1 MKEAR
6 QRRLTGR
13 DLQVKADISTGT
25 VAKLDGNE
33 NVTTTVLVKIAEASV
48 RELINI
54 AEIVEDMEEE
64 SNVKAH

>member
-1 MKEAR
+1 M
-6 QRRLTGR
+6 
-13 DLQVKADISTGT
+13 
-25 VAKLDGNE
+25 
-33 NVTTTVLVKIAEASV
+33 LVKIAEASV